1 MFAVGSAIVAVKNHF
16 TKLCRLTAGKEY
28 VVIKC
33 DNSYVVV
40 VDDRNKEVT
49 CFLHRFTKKEEAVPV
64 KGGIFAGSRII
75 CTDDAR
81 CMLVFGAEYV
91 ATKVANDKVLID
103 GKWYSISRFRLSDN
117 QEAVPV
123 QKKIEKKEKTLL
135 KSLCDKVGDIAGT
148 CSYAIQFEGGRI
160 RYEVRDVCHARIY
173 YPSYTREAVEKKATA
188 VALNVKGHVARSGAA
203 YPDYVDYI
211 INESPWASVFTGD
224 KNLQTVLNS
233 GIYLDVNRTVSE
245 LVCSAVALRAGS
257 EFSFNNKLFKE
268 LSDMGFNKH
277 VCWIV
282 SQCFKQEGEN
292 YIFSSLGGGHH
303 VLATTMDLD
312 EVVAFFKTGKFR
324 NQENVRPYKENG
336 RGYAILSSMAEESGN
351 DISNF
356 VKKHPKAEKIP
367 ENWGWFKYRFGFPG
381 FLSLV
386 NTLQAKFY

>member
-1 MFAVGSAIVAVKNHF
+1 MFAVGSTIVAVRDHF
-16 TKLCRLTAGKEY
+16 DEERRLTGGKEY
-28 VVIKC
+28 VVFKC
-33 DNSYVVV
+33 YNEYVLVI
-40 VDDRNKEVT
+40 DDQNEKT
-49 CFLHRFTKKEEAVPV
+49 TYFLHRFTKKEEAVPV
-64 KGGIFAGSRII
+64 KEEIFAGNRII

-81 CMLVFGAEYV
+81 CMLVFGAAYV
-91 ATKVANDKVLID
+91 ATKVTNDKVLVD

-135 KSLCDKVGDIAGT
+135 DLLCDKVGDIAGT
-148 CSYAIQFEGGRI
+148 CSYAIQFEGGHI
-160 RYEVRDVCHARIY
+160 RYQVKDACHARIPYPY
-173 YPSYTREAVEKKATA
+173 YEQEAVEKNATA
-188 VALNVKGHVARSGAA
+188 VALNVKGHVDRSGAA

-245 LVCSAVALRAGS
+245 LVCSAVALRVGS
-257 EFSFNNKLFKE
+257 EFYGNNKLFKE

-292 YIFSSLGGGHH
+292 YIFTHTGGAHH
-303 VLATTMDLD
+303 VFVTTMDLNQ
-312 EVVAFFKTGKFR
+312 VVAFFKTGKFR
-324 NQENVRPYKENG
+324 NQEGVRPYKENG
-336 RGYAILSSMAEESGN
+336 TGYAILLSMAEGSGN
-351 DISNF
+351 DIFNF
-356 VKKHPKAEKIP
+356 VMKHPKAEKIP
-367 ENWGWFKYRFGFPG
+367 GNWGLFKYRFRFPG